1 MATLTGKSVA
11 STYKDVLKINSASD
25 NAGIDATLRA
35 VEDGDATASA
45 LKIAAEKVE
54 VIPASANSTTAFE
67 VSQTDGTNILTV
79 DSTNARVG
87 IGTASPAA
95 ILDVTDADNTV
106 FDATNAAGQRSLGS
120 TAYVY
125 NSSTTNNSFSQV
137 AFFNRSASGATSRIV
152 AVTPAANESELAF
165 VTDDGTPAEAVR
177 IDKSGNVGI
186 GTETPDSVLH
196 VVGTNAQTGGLT
208 FESSAGTAA
217 DRLAIYP
224 AGNYGMAIKK
234 LHASTVLNFYN
245 SAGGY
250 EMVLDSGGNVG
261 IGTAT
266 PGQLL
271 DVNSGSG
278 NAIADGWDTH
288 SLTIY
293 KENIE
298 DASGYLDK
306 VLACP
311 SQKWNRK
318 PFVSADEI
326 KEAVLEEFGEDVLI
340 EEAVEAVEVVGA
352 QEEVAWDVELPTMDN
367 TKDEIKSFMDEYSLS
382 YNSGDTK
389 QDLLDK
395 IPALKQEAIEGV
407 AAVEAKEAVYERQYS
422 VWDEYFPEDNSHRQK
437 ALYNMPDG
445 DLKNWIDEW
454 CEAKRV
460 EMRPEPRWQKK
471 RLGLVADAELTA
483 EHLPE
488 VISINDEG
496 EPTGID
502 TMAYIGILHNAI
514 QELSAKVEALEN
526 Q

>member
-1 MATLTGKSVA
+1 MATLTGNSVA
-11 STYKDVLKINSASD
+11 STYTQLLKITSEGIGADDSAKY
-25 NAGIDATLRA
+25 I
-35 VEDGDATASA
+35 EDGLGTDSA
-45 LKIAAEKVE
+45 L
-54 VIPASANSTTAFE
+54 SLSTT
-67 VSQTDGTNILTV
+67 
-79 DSTNARVG
+79 RVG
-87 IGTASPAA
+87 IGTASPSN
-95 ILDVTDADNTV
+95 ILHLDTSVNG
-106 FDATNAAGQRSLGS
+106 AGFQIL
-120 TAYVY
+120 
-125 NSSTTNNSFSQV
+125 N
-137 AFFNRSASGATSRIV
+137 GATV
-152 AVTPAANESELAF
+152 VTRVFREAGNESTIEMF
-165 VTDDGTPAEAVR
+165 DG
-177 IDKSGNVGI
+177 G
-186 GTETPDSVLH
+186 
-196 VVGTNAQTGGLT
+196 
-208 FESSAGTAA
+208 
-217 DRLAIYP
+217 AIR
-224 AGNYGMAIKK
+224 NK
-234 LHASTVLNFYN
+234 FR
-245 SAGGY
+245 AGGNSY
-250 EMVLDSGGNVG
+250 FNGGNVG
-261 IGTAT
+261 IGTAN
-266 PGQLL
+266 PGQIL

-318 PFVSADEI
+318 PFISADEI
-326 KEAVLEEFGEDVLI
+326 KEAVLDEFGEDVLI

-422 VWDEYFPEDNSHRQK
+422 VWDELFPEDNSHRQK

-526 Q
+526 K